1 MDIEAGKEGDFND
14 SIPEALQSTAAL
26 HDPFEWYAEQRRDGP
41 VHYDSYRGVYD
52 VFTCDHVRTS
62 LQEDELLVRKK
73 LSDHS
78 GKNPFAYLDKGM
90 VWTDGTDHKQTKA
103 QLFKYFRPSMLA
115 NLEASIE
122 AIATEQLEQV
132 LAEGTTFDFV
142 DEFADPVPLRVIMDV
157 VGIPREDQHQMLA
170 WLNTFREVMNSE
182 YSAEESSEPGRMAEP
197 VDYFRELVARRAAD
211 PQDDL
216 ISQLATETEL
226 DSEVIGANC
235 FDFILAGHGTMAEF
249 LSNALYLF
257 VTHNLVGQHD
267 QYDLD
272 VVLEEVLRHRSPLQS
287 RARQTTAPVTIAD
300 TEIPAGETVI
310 LWLGA
315 ANRDP
320 AKYDDPGT
328 FVPDRDPDHLAFGN
342 GPHTCIGAPLARL
355 EGPILM
361 RTVLEQFA
369 DVELQMDGAEPMSKA
384 SKLGFQTLPVT
395 VEKA

>member
-1 MDIEAGKEGDFND
+1 MVSDTNKDKDFND
-14 SIPEALQSTAAL
+14 SIPGALQSRAAL
-26 HDPFEWYAEQRRDGP
+26 HDPFEWYAENRREAP
-41 VHYDSYRGVYD
+41 VHYDSHRGVYD
-52 VFTCDHVRTS
+52 VFTYDYVRTA

-103 QLFKYFRPSMLA
+103 QLFKYFRPEILA
-115 NLEASIE
+115 DLEDSIE
-122 AIATEQLEQV
+122 AIATEQLETV

-142 DEFADPVPLRVIMDV
+142 EKFADPVPLRVIMDV
-157 VGIPREDQHQMLA
+157 VGIPRDGQQQMLQ

-182 YSAEESSEPGRMAEP
+182 YSAEESREPDRMAEP
-197 VDYFRELVARRAAD
+197 VAYFRDLVARRETD
-211 PQDDL
+211 PRDDL
-216 ISQLATETEL
+216 ISALATETEL
-226 DSEVIGANC
+226 DEEVIGANC

-257 VTHNLVGQHD
+257 VRNDLVDGHG

-272 VVLEEVLRHRSPLQS
+272 IVLEEVLRHRSPLQS
-287 RARQTTAPVTIAD
+287 RARKTTAPVTIAD
-300 TEIPAGETVI
+300 TEIPGGETVI

-328 FVPDRDPDHLAFGN
+328 FVPDRDPEHLAFGN

-361 RTVLEQFA
+361 RTVLERF
-369 DVELQMDGAEPMSKA
+369 DDIELHMDEAEPMSKA

-395 VEKA
+395 VERA